1 MELYKIGTL
10 YIFLMSSFALLGFKI
25 NAGNSPGVILTIVW
39 CLMLIFAICLPKD
52 IAESSTEIVA
62 STDTEGDNETTLSKA
77 EVTATTYSS
86 FSSVIFLYYFIFSYG
101 IRYNII
107 NFYFPLLLKRS
118 LGLGLLHVKLGYL
131 DSALLAFTLYIVSY
145 LFLGRYSELNIL
157 LVDAI
162 LSVLPIITI
171 LYFALNWDNNL
182 SVNAAYLLLLA
193 MFVTQ
198 IQTVCFPLTCS
209 LLSQLTPVE
218 NATFYQSLSFAI
230 SHLTTI
236 VSRVIGGVTFGK
248 IPMMC
253 VCLLLAV
260 NWIVE
265 VSWFSFEYK
274 KIQESTSNNK
284 RS

>member
-1 MELYKIGTL
+1 
-10 YIFLMSSFALLGFKI
+10 MSSFALLGFKI

-52 IAESSTEIVA
+52 IAESSTEIIA
-62 STDTEGDNETTLSKA
+62 STDTESDDETLLSKA
-77 EVTATTYSS
+77 DVTATTYST
-86 FSSVIFLYYFIFSYG
+86 FSSVIFLYYFIFSFG
-101 IRYNII
+101 ILYSII

-131 DSALLAFTLYIVSY
+131 DSALLALALYILSY

-171 LYFALNWDNNL
+171 FYFALNWDNNI

-193 MFVTQ
+193 MFVTK
-198 IQTVCFPLTCS
+198 IQAVGFPLTCS

-236 VSRVIGGVTFGK
+236 VSRVIGGLTFDRT
-248 IPMMC
+248 PMMC
-253 VCLLLAV
+253 ICLFLAV
-260 NWIVE
+260 NWIIE
-265 VSWFSFEYK
+265 VSWLFFEYK
-274 KIQESTSNNK
+274 KIKEGTIKHSNNK
-284 RS
+284 ES